1 MQKPKFRTVDKS
13 AWLFVTT
20 RLHPAQ
26 KKKLSK
32 RTALRCGY
40 LGSAAAMLNVSEAS
54 LPTPFEG
61 ESMGHYLERL
71 KSARNAG

>member
-20 RLHPAQ
+20 RLHPRP

-32 RTALRCGY
+32 RTAQRCGY
-40 LGSAAAMLNVSEAS
+40 LTSAAAVLNVSEAS

-61 ESMGHYLERL
+61 ESMRVYLERV
-71 KSARNAG
+71 KSART